1 MPTVRLGG
9 TRLKLYTGKVLQKK
23 GWVTVS
29 ESKLYISRDRS
40 RSYWTKALPKAKRPK
55 VTFND
60 STKTFRVATNRVVV
74 SSRAQYNKVK
84 GLLTP
89 WIR

>member
-1 MPTVRLGG
+1 MSTVRLSGAQ
-9 TRLKLYTGKVLQKK
+9 LKLYTGKVLQKK

-29 ESKLYISRDRS
+29 GSKLYIARDRS
-40 RSYWTKALPKAKRPK
+40 RSYWTKSLPKTKRPK

-60 STKTFRVATNRVVV
+60 STQTFRVATNRVVV
-74 SSRAQYNKVK
+74 SNKKQYNKIK
-84 GLLTP
+84 TLLTP